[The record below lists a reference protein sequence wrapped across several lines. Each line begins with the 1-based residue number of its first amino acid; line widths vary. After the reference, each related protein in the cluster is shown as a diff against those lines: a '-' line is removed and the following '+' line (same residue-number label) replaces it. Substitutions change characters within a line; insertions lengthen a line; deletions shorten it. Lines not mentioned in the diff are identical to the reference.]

1 MGLTLGI
8 MRDELETESRWQ
20 ENEFH
25 KWDWKKRGHWER
37 EQRECVCVCVC
48 VCVCERKRE
57 REILCLNLPHISPSN
72 SVLCVREL
80 SNHSNFMVNLRGFSD
95 FWQTTLV
102 HHRKWRKG
110 GNTHFTDENN
120 FTLKLHRWNAFPLF
134 KNTPV
139 LNEFPVQKACMSH
152 TWGYSTGLHIKR
164 CAHNY
169 TKNICRRKCEWCLP
183 LQKKLYSGSKIWLEY
198 VAKWFLECFCILL
211 WVVFW
216 VNS

>member
-1 MGLTLGI
+1 MGLTWGI

-37 EQRECVCVCVC
+37 EQSVCV
-48 VCVCERKRE
+48 RE
-57 REILCLNLPHISPSN
+57 RERERGERGERERESLCLNLPHISPSN

-110 GNTHFTDENN
+110 GTHTSQTKTISPSNSTDEMH
-120 FTLKLHRWNAFPLF
+120 FLYLKTLLFWMSFPL
-134 KNTPV
+134 
-139 LNEFPVQKACMSH
+139 QKACMLR
-152 TWGYSTGLHIKR
+152 TWGTQL
-164 CAHNY
+164 
-169 TKNICRRKCEWCLP
+169 
-183 LQKKLYSGSKIWLEY
+183 
-198 VAKWFLECFCILL
+198 VCI
-211 WVVFW
+211 
-216 VNS
+216 